1 MATKKNNLNLK
12 IFIIFSLIIFIYS
25 SIGYAQNWT
34 SLPPYNTLWPL
45 WSSIL
50 SPLDPVTNL
59 PTPLVSDLSRTTV
72 LPVQPVLTWDPSM
85 PNPWLLYNSPT
96 GLLYYDPLFGINA
109 WPPNSLIDTAT
120 GNPLLIALPSGYRSL
135 PPTDP
140 IWLSNTIPIANT
152 AYQLAYPPFASPVIP
167 PVLIPLPPALVD
179 VVGTV
184 AVAVPPQPPALSELL
199 TPLDILGTTI
209 L

>member
-1 MATKKNNLNLK
+1 MLSKNNYVTIK
-12 IFIIFSLIIFIYS
+12 IIIILSVIFFIYPS
-25 SIGYAQNWT
+25 TGHAQYWS

-50 SPLDPVTNL
+50 SPIDPLTNL
-59 PTPLVSDLSRTTV
+59 PTPLVSNLSSSTI

-109 WPPNSLIDTAT
+109 WPPASFIDSAT
-120 GNPLLIALPSGYRSL
+120 GIPLPLALPADYGTL

-140 IWLSNTIPIANT
+140 IWISNTIPVANT

-179 VVGTV
+179 IVGTV
-184 AVAVPPQPPALSELL
+184 AVAVPPQPPATSSLL